1 MPVRVCAADLEKKA
15 ASLLQEETF
24 EAEASKGKG
33 TAESETKGTADP
45 GSKGAADLENKGTAA
60 SGSRG
65 TADSESKGTADS
77 ENRGSADP
85 GSDEAADSGS
95 GGSAVSENDKPE
107 ASGNIDPVQLE
118 DSELPAPADPGA
130 YTKGKLIFIGDSR
143 TVDIMN
149 AVHDNSI
156 WSCRVGKGYNW
167 MSGTGVPD
175 IEGEIEKNTSVI
187 FLMGVNDPSNLK
199 HYINY
204 INAKANEWAAL
215 GAQTYFVSVGPVTGD
230 PYVTND
236 QIEIFNASMEASLAG
251 VIYIDIYNYLMD
263 TGFSTIDGTHYPD
276 WISISIY
283 NYILEHLEPEGD
295 GIWG

>member
-1 MPVRVCAADLEKKA
+1 MRYLPGRICCVKETGSPGCPEAADGSTFKKLLQRAVLPLLLLGLLALVTASRSQAPVYAADLEKKA
-15 ASLLQEETF
+15 AALLQNDAVTPENSGAAEDGNAGTEET
-24 EAEASKGKG
+24 G
-33 TAESETKGTADP
+33 TEETGIEESGTEET
-45 GSKGAADLENKGTAA
+45 N
-60 SGSRG
+60 
-65 TADSESKGTADS
+65 
-77 ENRGSADP
+77 
-85 GSDEAADSGS
+85 
-95 GGSAVSENDKPE
+95 
-107 ASGNIDPVQLE
+107 PVLLE

-149 AVHDNSI
+149 AVQDNSI
-156 WSCRVGKGYNW
+156 WSCKVGKGYNW
-167 MSGTGVPD
+167 MSGTGVPA

-236 QIEIFNASMEASLAG
+236 QIEVFNASMEASLAG

-276 WISISIY
+276 WISINIY
-283 NYILEHLEPEGD
+283 NYILEHLEPESD